1 MVHVVVNLGSGGR
14 DQKVIAGEIA
24 SAFAA
29 HGVEA
34 PIALVTGREVA
45 GAARRAIKAG
55 ATVIVAGGGDGTI
68 STVASLLAGTG
79 ATLGVLPLGTLNHFA
94 KDLRIPLDIPAAV
107 ETIVAGHSIAVD
119 VGEVNGL
126 PFINNSSIGLYPRM
140 VWEREQQRRDGRR
153 KWLALVVAVGRIW
166 QQYRRVRVA
175 LQHDNQHRVVHTPFV
190 FVGNNQYEIEGLKLG
205 GRQRLDAGV
214 LHVTMAPGMTRAE
227 LVRGMGAALVGRLH
241 TAEHFESLS
250 VKALT
255 IEARRA
261 RLGVTLD
268 GELTALETPLL
279 FRTHPGALRVL
290 VPAP

>member
-1 MVHVVVNLGSGGR
+1 MLHVVVNLGSGGR
-14 DQKVIAGEIA
+14 DHDIIAGEIA

-29 HGVEA
+29 HAVDA

-45 GAARRAIKAG
+45 AAARRALKAG

-79 ATLGVLPLGTLNHFA
+79 VTLGVLPLGTLNHFA
-94 KDLRIPLDIPAAV
+94 KDLQIPLDIPSAV
-107 ETIVAGHSIAVD
+107 ETIVAGHSVAVD

-140 VWEREQQRRDGRR
+140 VWEREQQRRCGRR
-153 KWLALVVAVGRIW
+153 KWLALAVAIGRIW
-166 QQYRRVRVA
+166 HQYRRVRVV
-175 LQHDNQHRVVHTPFV
+175 LQHDHQHRVVHTPFV

-205 GRQRLDAGV
+205 GRQRLDAGT

-227 LVRGMGAALVGRLH
+227 LVRGMGAALVGRLRH
-241 TAEHFESLS
+241 AEHFESLS

-268 GELTALETPLL
+268 GELTALKTPLF
-279 FRTHPGALRVL
+279 FRTHPGALQVL
-290 VPAP
+290 VPAR